1 MTTTYKT
8 WFHTRLATLIF
19 PRQTLPSVFVYRAPD
34 LSLMDKGTFSS
45 APGDTAHG
53 SQCESPSPW
62 NFKPLYPKTH
72 PAHVHSAHLS
82 SRSEFLTVS
91 PFHRTSPNFAFFC
104 LRSYLLPWWHLPR
117 QGVFQARQKKKNASK
132 ITPASSEELATSAA
146 SGFAEICFTTWDLN
160 LYMGI
165 SGETEPARLNS
176 TISMGFFWDNT
187 WATTVS
193 MADLVVFAHPFDH
206 SQLPEILRVVFLW
219 HIWNHLQV
227 ANSLTVKQLYHSI
240 RISLSSVHEFQNIRT
255 KIFCKLQISIHNCL
269 DLPPT

>member
-117 QGVFQARQKKKNASK
+117 QGVFQARQKKKRIKNHTSLLWG
-132 ITPASSEELATSAA
+132 IGNIGSLRVCRDLFHDVGSESIHGNLWGNWTCSPQFHHFHGFFLGQHMSYNSFHGW
-146 SGFAEICFTTWDLN
+146 SGSFCPPIWPFTTPRN
-160 LYMGI
+160 PKG
-165 SGETEPARLNS
+165 
-176 TISMGFFWDNT
+176 
-187 WATTVS
+187 
-193 MADLVVFAHPFDH
+193 
-206 SQLPEILRVVFLW
+206 
-219 HIWNHLQV
+219 
-227 ANSLTVKQLYHSI
+227 
-240 RISLSSVHEFQNIRT
+240 
-255 KIFCKLQISIHNCL
+255 CL
-269 DLPPT
+269 FMTYLKPPTSGKFIDCKTTLSFNQNFFVISAWIPKYSYKDLL